1 MIEWREEGVL
11 LSVRP
16 HGETSVIVE
25 AFTEGHGRHL
35 GVVRGGISRKLAPV
49 LQPGAQLDLH
59 WKARLEDHLG
69 TFSVE
74 PIKGRAAAVLS
85 DRLALSAMSAALAL
99 AGFSLPERAAYP
111 QFYAQ
116 TIALL
121 DAMAAGTGWLPAYLD
136 WEMALLEQ
144 MGFGLDLSACAV
156 RGVNEDLA
164 YVSPRTG
171 RAVSRQAAGAWVDRL
186 LPLPEVMLGGPAG
199 LSGVQDGLRT
209 TGHFL
214 EAKLA
219 PALGNRPLP
228 PARARFVDLLA
239 KSG

>member
-69 TFSVE
+69 AFSVE
-74 PIKGRAAAVLS
+74 PIKGRAAAVLG

-99 AGFSLPERAAYP
+99 AGFALPERAAYP
-111 QFYAQ
+111 VFYAQ
-116 TIALL
+116 TVALL

-199 LSGVQDGLRT
+199 LVGVQAGLRT

-214 EAKLA
+214 EEKLA

-228 PARARFVDLLA
+228 PARARFVDLLV

>member
-1 MIEWREEGVL
+1 MIEWREAGVL

-69 TFSVE
+69 SFSVE
-74 PIKGRAAAVLS
+74 PVKGRAAAVLG

-111 QFYAQ
+111 AFYAQ

-186 LPLPEVMLGGPAG
+186 LPLPDVMLGGPAG
-199 LSGVQDGLRT
+199 LSGVQEGLRT

-214 EAKLA
+214 TEKLA